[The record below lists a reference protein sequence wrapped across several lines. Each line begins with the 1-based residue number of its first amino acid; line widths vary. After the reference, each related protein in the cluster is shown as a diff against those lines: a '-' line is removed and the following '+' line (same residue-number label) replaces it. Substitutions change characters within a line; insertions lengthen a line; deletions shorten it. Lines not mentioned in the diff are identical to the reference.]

1 MTHYG
6 NFNDTVGLVGE
17 TLLFVG
23 NREMNKDTRMMVQ
36 RQSITVSVSRT
47 NSFALLLVNN
57 GSPLLFRKVSTFI
70 DQRIHILLPN
80 KPRKTMISE
89 LCIEKRVHQNKCA
102 STTNSY

>member
-23 NREMNKDTRMMVQ
+23 NREMNKDTCMMVQ
-36 RQSITVSVSRT
+36 RQSITVSRR
-47 NSFALLLVNN
+47 NLFALLLVNN

-89 LCIEKRVHQNKCA
+89 LWIENTCTHC
-102 STTNSY
+102 

>member
-23 NREMNKDTRMMVQ
+23 NIEMNKDTCMMVQ
-36 RQSITVSVSRT
+36 RQSITVSRR
-47 NSFALLLVNN
+47 NLFALLLVNN

-89 LCIEKRVHQNKCA
+89 LWIEKRVHQNKCA
-102 STTNSY
+102 STNNSY